1 MKFVPYWLDTAPQG
15 PDRTA
20 TDVGGQADV
29 AVVGAG
35 LTGLSAALHLARKGA
50 RVQVLERETVG
61 WGASGRNGGMAT
73 TGLSIGFRDA
83 VDRYG
88 FESADRYHGKSWA
101 DVERDLERGWDSYK
115 LRGELAWM
123 EIKDAVRDAW
133 DRATGRG
140 R

>member
-1 MKFVPYWLDTAPQG
+1 MEHVTVPAGWLAESEFWRGNYRSRPY
-15 PDRTA
+15 
-20 TDVGGQADV
+20 AD
-29 AVVGAG
+29 AG
-35 LTGLSAALHLARKGA
+35 RDYEHYESAY
-50 RVQVLERETVG
+50 
-61 WGASGRNGGMAT
+61 
-73 TGLSIGFRDA
+73 
-83 VDRYG
+83 RYG